1 MTVNFQTIG
10 DLAQSFALRRQ
21 GVDLRQQLDRL
32 GLELSS
38 GRAAD
43 LGRHL
48 SGNFLPLADIEHE
61 LVLLA
66 GHRTAA
72 REAAT
77 DTEVMQAALA
87 RVQSATTDLAAQAI
101 TLGTAGTTRQVS
113 DVANSAVQALGSLI
127 GALNTEVAGRSL
139 FSGAQ
144 TDTSPLAPAETLLS
158 EVRGALIG
166 ATSAAEVQ
174 SRLDVFFD
182 SPSGGFL
189 ASIYQGGHSEVA
201 TYRLGSGES
210 VALDIRADD
219 TGLREALKQVA
230 LIAVSDDAGLSLPL
244 GDRIALASGAGV
256 ALLAHQDVLTAM
268 RASLG
273 QAENRIAQSTVR
285 IATEI
290 TSFEIAR
297 AELISVDAFKTAVD
311 LEQVQIQLES
321 LYTVTARA
329 SRLSLL
335 NFLS

>member
-1 MTVNFQTIG
+1 MNFQTIG

-61 LVLLA
+61 LVLLS

-77 DTEVMQAALA
+77 DTEVMQASLA
-87 RVQSATTDLAAQAI
+87 RVQSATTELAAQAI

-113 DVANSAVQALGSLI
+113 DLAATAAQTMGSLI
-127 GALNTEVAGRSL
+127 GSLNTEVAGRSL

-144 TDTSPLAPAETLLS
+144 TETSPLAPAEILLS
-158 EVRGALIG
+158 EVRSALIG
-166 ATSAAEVQ
+166 ATNAAEVQ
-174 SRLDVFFD
+174 SRLDIFFD
-182 SPSGGFL
+182 SSTGGFL
-189 ASIYQGGHSEVA
+189 ASIYQGGNSEGA

-219 TGLREALKQVA
+219 KGLREALKQVT
-230 LIAVSDDAGLSLPL
+230 LIAVSDDSDLSLGL
-244 GDRIALASGAGV
+244 DDRIGLASGAGV
-256 ALLAHQDVLTAM
+256 AHQDVLTEM

-297 AELISVDAFKTAVD
+297 AELISVDAFETAVE
-311 LEQVQIQLES
+311 LEQVQFQLES

-335 NFLS
+335 NFLP

>member
-1 MTVNFQTIG
+1 MTMNFQTIG

-48 SGNFLPLADIEHE
+48 SGNLLPLADIEHE

-66 GHRTAA
+66 GHRAAA

-87 RVQSATTDLAAQAI
+87 RVQGVTTDLATQAI
-101 TLGTAGTTRQVS
+101 ILGTAGTTRQVS
-113 DVANSAVQALGSLI
+113 DLAATATQALGSLI
-127 GALNTEVAGRSL
+127 GSLNTEVAGRAL

-144 TDTSPLAPAETLLS
+144 TDTSPLAAAETVLS

-166 ATSAAEVQ
+166 ATTAAEVK

-182 SPSGGFL
+182 SPTGGFL
-189 ASIYQGGHSEVA
+189 ASIYQGGDSKVA
-201 TYRLGSGES
+201 PYRLGSGES
-210 VALDIRADD
+210 VALDIRADNA
-219 TGLREALKQVA
+219 GLRAALKQIA
-230 LIAVSDDAGLSLPL
+230 LIAVSDDAGLALAF
-244 GDRIALASGAGV
+244 GDRISLASGAGV
-256 ALLAHQDVLTAM
+256 ALLAHQDVLTEL

-273 QAENRIAQSTVR
+273 QAENRIAQSAVR
-285 IATEI
+285 IAAEI

-297 AELISVDAFKTAVD
+297 GELVSVDAFETAVE
-311 LEQVQIQLES
+311 LEQVQFQLES